1 MSKEKPEKPKNP
13 VSAWGGSYPGIIT
26 LPRVLRSN
34 GWTNTP
40 YSSRVQYRYYD
51 YPPDTIDNHGFRIAR
66 TKK

>member
-1 MSKEKPEKPKNP
+1 MSDKKPKNP
-13 VSAWGGSYPGIIT
+13 VRTRGRRYPEIRT

-40 YSSRVQYRYYD
+40 YSSRVQYRYYE
-51 YPPDTIDNHGFRIAR
+51 YAPDTVDNNGFRIAR